1 MLTTNAAAPDCATTS
16 TIASHTATSSTA
28 TPDATALTAA
38 MAAAHVFR
46 QLTLA
51 QQQEQLGRFVGI
63 CALYGYTG
71 FFRLQAAHAIVIGT
85 GGVGSWAAEALC
97 RTGVGTISLVDFD
110 TIELSNSNRQLH
122 TLSSTLG
129 KSKVQTL
136 GARLRD
142 INPYLDLRT
151 YELKLTKDDL
161 VSQLATILGV
171 DQATLQATQNV
182 DLQTLPTPAALAK
195 LKIAQQEQAQA
206 QAAAS
211 LHEAASAPIAANT
224 LAAQPMAPM
233 APTEVALD
241 VTSEN
246 GNEETPAGMTSAQPT
261 MLSLSPHL
269 YVVDAIDDLFAKA
282 RCLDL
287 LHRAQIPV
295 VTSGGA
301 GGRIDPT
308 RVRIADIAQSQG
320 DQLIKR
326 LRTEL
331 RRNYG
336 YPQGNDNNSSARTV
350 SSKVKSQGSVPALN
364 AQATPRA
371 RVKANAGNFNI
382 LCTYSDEPPRP
393 TIKIAPPDLISEQLA
408 ATLPTLPAL
417 PALPSFGAAVNVTAN
432 SGLLLAS
439 VIIRWIVGQTN
450 ANANVQD

>member
-206 QAAAS
+206 AAS
-211 LHEAASAPIAANT
+211 LPTAAS
-224 LAAQPMAPM
+224 
-233 APTEVALD
+233 
-241 VTSEN
+241 SEN

-308 RVRIADIAQSQG
+308 RVRIADIAQSHG

-371 RVKANAGNFNI
+371 RVKVNAGNFNI